1 MGKAVVIMLL
11 MLTAIATVCRSANE
25 AEKGVENVKEKVGDA
40 AENVK
45 VTTEGALNEAKD
57 KSGTWADWAVTKVT
71 SGLVKGS
78 AHSAVDKA
86 GDAASK
92 SASTLNSAVSGNYVT
107 CIYKCSCLCTSLDA
121 LMRDRLLK

>member
-25 AEKGVENVKEKVGDA
+25 AERGVENVKEKVGDV

-71 SGLVKGS
+71 SGLGKGS

-92 SASTLNSAVSGNYVT
+92 STSALNSAASGNYVT
-107 CIYKCSCLCTSLDA
+107 CIYKCSCLCMSLDA